1 MMPPTELFAPT
12 ATDRPDRF
20 TWVPSPLLYI
30 PAGTLQGGAALGVAA
45 AAMEHVTGRPLV
57 WATGQYLSFA
67 ARGGEITFDVTVEVA
82 GYNTTQARCIVAK
95 DGNEIL
101 TVHGAFGSREMQVG
115 GVWALMPDVPQP
127 ENCPEFDFFPRGNGD
142 LADLTDVR
150 LARGRQF
157 ADLDGT
163 RTDGNFVLWLRVGEG
178 VHDTS
183 VAELTFIGDFMPLG
197 FANVLGQPYTG
208 RSVDNTVRAGTL
220 APTEW
225 VMLSVHVN
233 QIVHGHGH
241 GHANLWAQDG
251 TLLGQVSQT
260 AGMHLRAQV
269 LERGTPR
276 NAI

>member
-1 MMPPTELFAPT
+1 MASPELFTPT
-12 ATDRPDRF
+12 AAGRAGRF
-20 TWVPSPLLYI
+20 SWSPSPLLFI

-45 AAMEHVTGRPLV
+45 EAMSQVSGRPLV

-67 ARGGEITFDVTVEVA
+67 ALGGEITFEVEVEVA
-82 GYNTTQARCIVAK
+82 GHNTTQARCIVSKA
-95 DGNEIL
+95 DNEIL
-101 TVHGAFGSREMQVG
+101 TVHGAFGSRTMEHR
-115 GVWALMPDVPQP
+115 GVWATMPEVPHP
-127 ENCPEFDFFPRGNGD
+127 DDCPDYDFFPRGNGD

-163 RTDGNFVLWLRVGEG
+163 RTDGNFVLWLRIAAG

-183 VAELTFIGDFMPLG
+183 VAELTFVGDFMPLG

-208 RSVDNTVRAGTL
+208 RSVDNTIRMGSLV
-220 APTEW
+220 PTEW
-225 VMLSVHVN
+225 IMLSVHVN

-260 AGMHLRAQV
+260 AGMHLRKHV
-269 LERGTPR
+269 LERGVPR
-276 NAI
+276 NAV

>member
-1 MMPPTELFAPT
+1 MSPAELFHPT
-12 ATDRPDRF
+12 ATDVPGRF
-20 TWVPSPLLYI
+20 VWTPSPLVFI

-45 AAMEHVTGRPLV
+45 EAMSLVTGRPLV

-67 ARGGEITFDVTVEVA
+67 ARGSEITFDVAVEVA
-82 GYNTTQARCIVAK
+82 GYNTTQARCIVSK
-95 DGNEIL
+95 EGNEIL
-101 TVHGAFGSREMQVG
+101 TLHGALGTRDGQPS
-115 GVWALMPDVPQP
+115 GVWARMPEVPP
-127 ENCPEFDFFPRGNGD
+127 PDACPEYDFFPHGNGD
-142 LADLTDVR
+142 IGDLADVR

-163 RTDGNFVLWLRVGEG
+163 RTDGNFVLWIRVGAG
-178 VHDTS
+178 IHATS
-183 VAELTFIGDFMPLG
+183 VAELAFAGDFMPLA

-208 RSVDNTVRAGTL
+208 RSVDNTIRLGTL
-220 APTEW
+220 VPTEW
-225 VMLSVHVN
+225 IMVSVHVN

-260 AGMHLRAQV
+260 AGMHLRQHV
-269 LERGTPR
+269 LERGVPR

>member
-1 MMPPTELFAPT
+1 MAQSDYFVPQT
-12 ATDRPDRF
+12 TDVPGRF
-20 TWVPSPLLYI
+20 TWTPSPLLFI
-30 PAGTLQGGAALGVAA
+30 PAGTLQGGAALGVAG
-45 AAMEHVTGRPLV
+45 AAMSAVTDRPLL

-67 ARGGEITFDVTVEVA
+67 AHGGAITFDVAVEVA
-82 GYNTTQARCIVAK
+82 GHNTTQARCIVSK

-101 TVHGAFGSREMQVG
+101 TVHGALGSREMQHS
-115 GVWALMPDVPQP
+115 GVWAQMPRVPHP
-127 ENCPEFDFFPRGNGD
+127 DECPEYDFFPRGNGD
-142 LADLTDVR
+142 IADLTDIR

-163 RTDGNFVLWLRVGEG
+163 RTDGNFVLWIRVGEG
-178 VHDTS
+178 MHATS
-183 VAELTFIGDFMPLG
+183 VAELAFAGDFMPLG

-208 RSVDNTVRAGTL
+208 RSVDNTIRMGTL

-225 VMLSVHVN
+225 IMVSVHVN

-260 AGMHLRAQV
+260 AGMHLRKHV
-269 LERGTPR
+269 LERGVPR